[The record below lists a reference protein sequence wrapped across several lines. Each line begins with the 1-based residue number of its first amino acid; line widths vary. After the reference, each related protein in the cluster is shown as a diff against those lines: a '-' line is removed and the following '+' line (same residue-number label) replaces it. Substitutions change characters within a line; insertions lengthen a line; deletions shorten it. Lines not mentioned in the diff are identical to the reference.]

1 VAKVCCTLRKRNK
14 DDYHNIK
21 RRNKMVKC
29 KVFSNVSYYFEDDM
43 NQFLQHIQKEN
54 IINILK
60 TSENTIT
67 IFYTSKEINNG

>member
-1 VAKVCCTLRKRNK
+1 
-14 DDYHNIK
+14 
-21 RRNKMVKC
+21 MVKC